1 VLGCHTDFSRAFT
14 EPVLQAAFSAHAR
27 DRLADQLFSR
37 AERLIR
43 ADPERDEFHDVGVA
57 AFLTR
62 HRGGRARSAER
73 LGVGSTGP
81 EPTPIMLA
89 RHLRQ

>member
-1 VLGCHTDFSRAFT
+1 
-14 EPVLQAAFSAHAR
+14 VLQAAFPAHAR

-62 HRGGRARSAER
+62 R
-73 LGVGSTGP
+73 
-81 EPTPIMLA
+81 
-89 RHLRQ
+89 